1 MAELCSLSA
10 IVGNQPSRSSVML
23 KCHVGTQYVTT
34 GPNFSLVR
42 GESLG
47 TRLGPNMVEQFS
59 HCSSSW
65 LRVIAHNHKD
75 RRSNDSIQ
83 ISGDTLS
90 HNTDKEAKGNALSHN
105 TDKEAKGNALSHKHR

>member
-1 MAELCSLSA
+1 
-10 IVGNQPSRSSVML
+10 ML
-23 KCHVGTQYVTT
+23 KCHVGFQCVPT

-47 TRLGPNMVEQFS
+47 TRLGPNMVKQFS

-65 LRVIAHNHKD
+65 LRVIVHNHKD

-83 ISGDTLS
+83 ISGNALSHNIDKEAEGNTLS
-90 HNTDKEAKGNALSHN
+90 HNTDKEAEGIYRLSMLQN
-105 TDKEAKGNALSHKHR
+105 LYNPAQY